1 MTSKNAKFQKK
12 EEEDV
17 VDDEGCLEQH
27 EQEQEEGDEK
37 RTKSKRCEQ
46 CAKSENVITASQ
58 YRARKNNPLLFSGV
72 GCVSVC
78 VCACVNRHHS
88 GTDPLGN
95 TSELMK
101 INFSRK
107 SAEAIAA
114 LIREMSPRRRYWH
127 SLVLMS
133 VAFEPM
139 ASIGSAHVHST
150 ANNFQIMIKCIPEFK
165 TSSAIVNHKKDTK
178 DTTSTGP
185 YFA

>member
-72 GCVSVC
+72 VCVSVC
-78 VCACVNRHHS
+78 VCVRVLTGIIRERILSAILQNFDEDKFFPKISRGHRRSNSRDVATTTLLAFSSFDERRVRANGVNRLR
-88 GTDPLGN
+88 TRPFDC
-95 TSELMK
+95 E
-101 INFSRK
+101 
-107 SAEAIAA
+107 
-114 LIREMSPRRRYWH
+114 
-127 SLVLMS
+127 
-133 VAFEPM
+133 
-139 ASIGSAHVHST
+139 
-150 ANNFQIMIKCIPEFK
+150 
-165 TSSAIVNHKKDTK
+165 
-178 DTTSTGP
+178 
-185 YFA
+185 